1 MTPCDSGC
9 DEIHIVSFL
18 RPRGGLY
25 QKVGIL
31 RLDVGVRGEAWL
43 FQGFSLRPHLSVGS
57 GFTPGH
63 KARAF
68 GERWFQL
75 TEYKGAVPF

>member
-31 RLDVGVRGEAWL
+31 RLDVGVRGEAWR
-43 FQGFSLRPHLSVGS
+43 FAGFFCARELAVGS

-68 GERWFQL
+68 GERWFEL
-75 TEYKGAVPF
+75 IRFKGNVPA